1 MKPAIWTDAF
11 VELQPEDAVKR
22 LAEVGWEFIELAGKH
37 WRDMDKREDPER
49 SLKALRNMCERLRVS
64 IPQMH
69 GPIFDVCMEEE
80 KMRPEMDL
88 TKRVMRW
95 AHVLGVKWMV
105 FHPGSSSIAEDGE
118 ALEEVRQRNR
128 EAIMELLEEAQKLE
142 VGIALENLYD
152 EKVQGRRVY
161 GSTPSEL
168 LWLIHNTDPKR
179 VGVCWDTGH
188 ANIQRLNQSRAIR
201 ALKGHLVATHIA
213 DNDTSG
219 DQHLLPFEG
228 NVDWKA
234 VTTTLKE
241 IGYGGLF
248 NLEIG
253 NAVHRIP
260 LRLRGAS
267 LQYALKLA
275 EALCEGSL
283 W

>member
-11 VELQPEDAVKR
+11 AELQPEDAVKR
-22 LAEVGWEFIELAGKH
+22 LAEVGWKFIELADKH
-37 WRDMDKREDPER
+37 WRDIDKREDPER
-49 SLKALRNMCERLRVS
+49 SFKALRNMCGRLRVS

-69 GPIFDVCMEEE
+69 GPMFNVCMEEE
-80 KMRPEMDL
+80 KRRPEMEL
-88 TKRVMRW
+88 TKRAMRW
-95 AHVLGVKWMV
+95 VHVLGVKWMV
-105 FHPGSSSIAEDGE
+105 FHPGSSSIAEDDG

-128 EAIMELLEEAQKLE
+128 ELIVELLEAAQGLG
-142 VGIALENLYD
+142 VGIALENLFD

-168 LWLIHNTDPKR
+168 LWLVHNTDPQR

-188 ANIQRLNQSRAIR
+188 ANVQRLDQSRAIR
-201 ALKGHLVATHIA
+201 TLKGYLVATHIA

-234 VTTTLKE
+234 VTTALKE
-241 IGYGGLF
+241 IGYDGLF

-253 NAVHRIP
+253 NAVHGIP
-260 LRLRGAS
+260 LCLRGAG